1 MKTVHLLISGKV
13 QGVFFRESA
22 KELAEEINIGG
33 WIKNRNDEKV
43 EALITGDENDVND
56 FISWCHSGPSKA
68 EVSEVIVSQQ
78 PETSFE
84 KFKVIRKH

>member
-1 MKTVHLLISGKV
+1 MKTIHLLISGKV

-22 KELAEEINIGG
+22 RKLAEQSRIKG

-43 EALITGDENDVND
+43 EALISGDENDVND
-56 FISWCHSGPSKA
+56 FVSWCHTGPERA
-68 EVSEVIVSQQ
+68 EVTEVIVSQQ

-84 KFKVIRKH
+84 KFKVIRHY

>member
-22 KELAEEINIGG
+22 RKLAEKLNLKG
-33 WIKNRNDEKV
+33 WIRNRNDEKV
-43 EALITGDENDVND
+43 EAVISGDENDVND
-56 FISWCHSGPSKA
+56 FINWCHTGPERA
-68 EVSEVIVSQQ
+68 EVTQVIVSKQ

-84 KFKVIRKH
+84 KFKIIRNY